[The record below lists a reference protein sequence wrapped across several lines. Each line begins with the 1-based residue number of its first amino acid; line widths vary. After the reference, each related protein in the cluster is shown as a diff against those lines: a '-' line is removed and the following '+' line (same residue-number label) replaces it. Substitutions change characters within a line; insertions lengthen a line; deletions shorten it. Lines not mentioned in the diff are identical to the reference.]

1 MLRAGGVRIHAMA
14 MYLHDDAVCLRAGDF
29 SETSQIVALFAKTH
43 GLISAIAK
51 GSKRTGGKSPGAFS
65 GPLDPLCRGEIVFIA
80 AKHAGELATLTAWNL
95 ADPAQYLRRNWRAW
109 LAAQLMAEVTLAV
122 LEPHDPHPELFLE
135 LQAALLHCHNLRMSA
150 AYLKAALSAA
160 GLQPQLDA
168 CRRCGQLLTQMPSDA
183 SVWFAPAIGG
193 MFCHDCRHNE
203 RAITTTAPVLR
214 ALARLPAPTALQ
226 AAPSPARPA
235 APVAVLD
242 ALRLLVAQIQTLSER
257 RLHTAEFLP
266 MICGIDRNAGS
277 PDAAGVLGLAQPAI
291 NSTSEPAP

>member
-1 MLRAGGVRIHAMA
+1 MA
-14 MYLHDDAVCLRAGDF
+14 MYLHDDAVCLRVRDF
-29 SETSQIVALFAKTH
+29 SETSQIVALFAKSH

-65 GPLDPLCRGEIVFIA
+65 GPLDPLCQGEIIFIA

-95 ADPAQYLRRNWRAW
+95 TDPAQSLRRNWRAW

-135 LQAALLHCHNLRMSA
+135 LQAALSHCQNLRMSA

-160 GLQPQLDA
+160 GLQPQLDT
-168 CRRCGQLLTQMPSDA
+168 CRRCGQMLAQMPA
-183 SVWFAPAIGG
+183 NAPVWFAPAIGG
-193 MFCHDCRHNE
+193 MFCHGCRRNE
-203 RAITTTAPVLR
+203 PAVATITPVLR
-214 ALARLPAPTALQ
+214 ALARLPAPTTLQ
-226 AAPSPARPA
+226 TAPPPARPA
-235 APVAVLD
+235 DPIAVLD

-266 MICGIDRNAGS
+266 MICGINGKASSPNAADVS
-277 PDAAGVLGLAQPAI
+277 KLVQHATI
-291 NSTSEPAP
+291 NSREQAP